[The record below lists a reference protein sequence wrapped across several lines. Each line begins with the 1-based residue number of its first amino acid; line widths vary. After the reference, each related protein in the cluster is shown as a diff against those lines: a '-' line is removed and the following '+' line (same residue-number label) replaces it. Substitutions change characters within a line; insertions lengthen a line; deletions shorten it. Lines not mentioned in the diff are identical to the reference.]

1 MSRRRKNRNFPEIV
15 PETIPEG
22 EPLCPLCSRVL
33 AQPANRH
40 HLIPLSRGGKGTTT
54 VLMHKI
60 CHDKIHSVLTEAELK
75 RSYHTIEALQQQPE
89 IATFI
94 RWVSSRP
101 PEFYDRSVRRKR

>member
-1 MSRRRKNRNFPEIV
+1 MPRRRKSRKFPETE
-15 PETIPEG
+15 PEVISEA
-22 EPLCPLCSRVL
+22 EQLCPLCNRLL
-33 AQPANRH
+33 APPANRH

-75 RSYHTIEALQQQPE
+75 RSYHTLEALQQHEE
-89 IATFI
+89 IARFI